1 MLPQRNWRDL
11 IKPKRLEAEDKNLTS
26 TYGKFVGEPF
36 ERGFGVTIGNSLR
49 RILLSS
55 LQGAAISSVKIKGV
69 LHEFSTIPGVRE
81 DVTDLILNLKEVR
94 LRLND
99 GERAT
104 ARIEAKGEGV
114 VKAGDIKAGPNVE
127 ILNPDLHLATLSK
140 EGKLDVDLTVKVGR
154 GYVPAER
161 NKDEDAP
168 VGTIPVDAVFSPIR
182 KVNSTVTNARVG
194 QRTDYE
200 RLNLEVW
207 TDGSVRPDDAI
218 AYAARILQDQL
229 AIFINF
235 EETQESAELP
245 EQLHAGLNENLFRSV
260 AELELSV
267 RSANCLQNA
276 GIKYI
281 GELVQKSEG
290 EMLKTKNFGRKSLN
304 EIKEILHEMGLDFG
318 MQIQNFPPRAELD
331 ARWAKEKESA

>member
-11 IKPKRLEAEDKNLTS
+11 IKPKKLEAEDKNLTPM
-26 TYGKFVGEPF
+26 YGKFVAEPF
-36 ERGFGVTIGNSLR
+36 ERGFGITIGNSLR

-55 LQGAAISSVKIKGV
+55 LQGAAVTAVKIKGV
-69 LHEFSTIPGVRE
+69 LHEFSTLPGVRE
-81 DVTDLILNLKEVR
+81 DVADIILNLKEVR
-94 LRLND
+94 LRLTD
-99 GERAT
+99 GVQDT

-114 VKAGDIKAGPNVE
+114 IKAGDIKAGGTLEV
-127 ILNPDLHLATLSK
+127 LNPDMLIATMSK
-140 EGKLDVDLTVKVGR
+140 EGKLDAELTIKVGR

-168 VGTIPVDAVFSPIR
+168 VGTIPIDAVFSPVR
-182 KVNSTVTNARVG
+182 KVNYNVTNARVG

-200 RLNLEVW
+200 KLTLEVW
-207 TDGSVRPDDAI
+207 TDGSVRPDDAV

-229 AIFINF
+229 SIFINF
-235 EETQESAELP
+235 EEAAEVSEP
-245 EQLHAGLNENLFRSV
+245 EEAAHPTLNENLFRSV

-281 GELVQKSEG
+281 GELVQKTEG

-304 EIKEILHEMGLDFG
+304 EIKEILREMGLDFG
-318 MQIQNFPPRAELD
+318 MHIENFPSRVELD
-331 ARWAKEKESA
+331 ARWARERENA

>member
-11 IKPKRLEAEDKNLTS
+11 IKPKKLEAEDKNLTPL
-26 TYGKFVGEPF
+26 YGKFVAEPF
-36 ERGFGVTIGNSLR
+36 ERGFGITIGNSLR

-55 LQGAAISSVKIKGV
+55 LQGAAITAVKIKGV
-69 LHEFSTIPGVRE
+69 LHEFSTLPGVRE
-81 DVTDLILNLKEVR
+81 DVTDIILNLKEVR

-99 GERAT
+99 GTTDT
-104 ARIEAKGEGV
+104 ARIEAKGEGLV
-114 VKAGDIKAGPNVE
+114 TAGDVKAGANLE
-127 ILNPDLHLATLSK
+127 ILNPELPIAALSK
-140 EGKLDVDLTVKVGR
+140 EGKLDAELTIKVGR

-161 NKDEDAP
+161 NKDEDAA
-168 VGTIPVDAVFSPIR
+168 VGTIPIDAVFSPVR
-182 KVNSTVTNARVG
+182 KVNYNVTNARVG

-200 RLNLEVW
+200 KLTLEVW
-207 TDGSVRPDDAI
+207 TDGSVRPDDAV

-235 EETQESAELP
+235 EEAAEAPEPEESERP
-245 EQLHAGLNENLFRSV
+245 SLNENLFRSV

-281 GELVQKSEG
+281 GELVQKTEG

-304 EIKEILHEMGLDFG
+304 EIKEILREMGLDFG
-318 MQIQNFPPRAELD
+318 MHIENFPARAELD
-331 ARWAKEKESA
+331 ARWARERESA